1 MGAPLTLMVPL
12 LTTGPVKRTGLKLA
26 RMVAPAELV
35 TGPFT
40 IAKPLLK
47 VMAWPGELVR
57 PPVESVPKPVMTPEL
72 LRGWLL
78 LSNVPPARSI
88 VPRLLASPAWKRAL
102 APAG

>member
-26 RMVAPAELV
+26 RMVAPALLV

-47 VMAWPGELVR
+47 AMAWPGELVR
-57 PPVESVPKPVMTPEL
+57 PPVERVPKPVMVPEL
-72 LRGWLL
+72 VIGLLL
-78 LSNVPPARSI
+78 LSNVPPARSM
-88 VPRLLASPAWKRAL
+88 VPRLLARPALNR
-102 APAG
+102 